1 MLQNYY
7 PGAYAPDVFSINYQ
21 WLFDQGYRGILFDV
35 DNTLVHHNADSTPEV
50 DALFRH
56 IHAIG
61 LKTVLVSNNSPAR
74 LERFMKNIDS
84 CYVADADKPNP
95 QGYEKALQLLEISKE
110 QAVFIGD
117 QMFIDIF
124 GANRCGIASILVH
137 FVVVNKSAWIG
148 LRRYLEKIVLCFYR
162 LRPSFHTLKGAIKKE

>member
-1 MLQNYY
+1 MLRNYY
-7 PGAYAPDVFSINYQ
+7 PGAYAPDVFSIDYQ

-50 DALFRH
+50 DALFHR
-56 IHAIG
+56 IHEIG

-74 LERFMKNIDS
+74 LERFMENIDT

-95 QGYEKALQLLEISKE
+95 RGYEKALRILDISKE

-117 QMFIDIF
+117 QMFIDIY
-124 GANRCGIASILVH
+124 GANKCGIASILVR
-137 FVVVNKSAWIG
+137 FVVVNEKAWIG
-148 LRRYLEKIVLCFYR
+148 LRRYLERAVLFIYR
-162 LRPSFHTLKGAIKKE
+162 MRRSFHKLDGAIKKE